1 MIPDVS
7 TLLYVVKTSRR
18 LTRQH
23 GPAIRALRKK
33 DGYEVQEFANM
44 LGISY
49 SHLQNIEHENKQASE
64 EDLNRIARLLGVPLA
79 AVSRD
84 IELGNTRSAA

>member
-1 MIPDVS
+1 MPPAS
-7 TLLYVVKTSRR
+7 SRR

-44 LGISY
+44 VGGSY

-64 EDLNRIARLLGVPLA
+64 EDLNKIARLLGVPLA
-79 AVSRD
+79 AVSRE
-84 IELGNTRSAA
+84 IELATRGAA

>member
-1 MIPDVS
+1 MVPTQS
-7 TLLYVVKTSRR
+7 RKT
-18 LTRQH
+18 TRQH

-44 LGISY
+44 IGVSY

-64 EDLNRIARLLGVPLA
+64 EDLNKIARILGVPLA
-79 AVSRD
+79 AVSRE
-84 IELGNTRSAA
+84 ICLGSVAA